1 MVQKRSNA
9 GLDVSMNRERL
20 SAPRKLLKYIEE
32 LKNTHAE
39 IFWKLPFDDSGIAKI
54 GKLADQYRAKGFEN
68 VVVIGIGGSSL
79 GTLAVWK
86 ALRGACPEPGRG
98 DKKLFFAETLD
109 VRRLS
114 RLLKKLRSPSVFVV
128 VSKSGTTTET
138 IANTAVLLDQ
148 MKNKDQAAVVTDRD
162 SKLWHWAQKRGFD
175 ILESPRQV
183 GGRYS
188 VFSAVGLFPLALGG
202 VDISRLVAGAKQITS
217 DCLLAST
224 EANPA
229 LRSALT
235 IWKHWKR
242 GKIIHDTFLFE
253 PDLEWFGKWYRQLTG
268 ESTGKGGKGLMPTV
282 SIGTTDLHSV
292 AQLYLGGP
300 DNRFTTFVSVRDHGA
315 DFVISNKSGIEELV
329 PDISG
334 KAFSAILDAILAGA
348 KTAYQKK
355 KLPFM
360 EIKLAALS
368 PESVGALLQM
378 KMIEMAYLANLLGV
392 NAFDNPQVEMYKEE
406 TRKALHAINTKS

>member
-138 IANTAVLLDQ
+138 
-148 MKNKDQAAVVTDRD
+148 
-162 SKLWHWAQKRGFD
+162 
-175 ILESPRQV
+175 
-183 GGRYS
+183 
-188 VFSAVGLFPLALGG
+188 
-202 VDISRLVAGAKQITS
+202 VA
-217 DCLLAST
+217 C
-224 EANPA
+224 
-229 LRSALT
+229 
-235 IWKHWKR
+235 
-242 GKIIHDTFLFE
+242 
-253 PDLEWFGKWYRQLTG
+253 
-268 ESTGKGGKGLMPTV
+268 
-282 SIGTTDLHSV
+282 
-292 AQLYLGGP
+292 
-300 DNRFTTFVSVRDHGA
+300 
-315 DFVISNKSGIEELV
+315 
-329 PDISG
+329 
-334 KAFSAILDAILAGA
+334 
-348 KTAYQKK
+348 
-355 KLPFM
+355 
-360 EIKLAALS
+360 
-368 PESVGALLQM
+368 
-378 KMIEMAYLANLLGV
+378 
-392 NAFDNPQVEMYKEE
+392 
-406 TRKALHAINTKS
+406 